1 MLKRMSEQSISSR
14 TFNGYGSQ
22 NIIGVDWSRKLDRKS
37 AGPLSNPN
45 LKSLVVF
52 SQPEY
57 KQNFNNAYKY
67 AGSEK
72 RHSERR
78 HKEKKSKKPLFGSFH
93 SANTAT
99 ANIAA
104 EKKQPKKQIM
114 YKLLYGTAFL
124 GLFGMMFFW
133 TVRISF
139 AANIETSD
147 EQEYNEYVQFEEY
160 PERHLEE
167 IIFGDEEPVPVKTE
181 AKQTFKSK
189 KIEYSNYRV
198 KSKETMEDIAK
209 KFGLKTDSIILCNNL
224 KKKRDLTAGDLLI
237 IPNQDGREI
246 KVLKND
252 SIYKIANRYGCDWE
266 DIADIN
272 NLQSE
277 KLLVGQKLFI
287 PKSGMTKYERDQYY
301 GDYFI
306 WPCNNRYITSPFG
319 PRVDPINGKQSFH
332 SGLDIR
338 GAVGEPVYCSK
349 DGTVINIGVSR
360 VYGNYVEVKHSNN
373 MITKYAHLSKV
384 EVKKGDEVSQGQVIA
399 KIGNTGRSTGPHL
412 HFEIRKNGKLVNPL
426 KIM

>member
-14 TFNGYGSQ
+14 NLNGYGTQ
-22 NIIGVDWSRKLDRKS
+22 KIIGVDWSRKLDRKS
-37 AGPLSNPN
+37 AAPLSNPN

-52 SQPEY
+52 SRPEY
-57 KQNFNNAYKY
+57 KQNFNNAYNSSY
-67 AGSEK
+67 RS
-72 RHSERR
+72 S
-78 HKEKKSKKPLFGSFH
+78 KEKKSFFGASH
-93 SANTAT
+93 SAKAKNT
-99 ANIAA
+99 
-104 EKKQPKKQIM
+104 KSR
-114 YKLLYGTAFL
+114 KLNPIGYRLFYGTAFL
-124 GLFGMMFFW
+124 GIFGVLFFF
-133 TVRISF
+133 TVRLSF
-139 AANIETSD
+139 AANIET
-147 EQEYNEYVQFEEY
+147 EEEKEYNEYVQFEEY

-167 IIFGDEEPVPVKTE
+167 IIFGDEEPAP
-181 AKQTFKSK
+181 AKAEIKQSFKSK

-209 KFGLKTDSIILCNNL
+209 KFGLKPDSIILCNNL
-224 KKKRDLTAGDLLI
+224 KKKKDLVAGDLLI

-272 NLQSE
+272 NLQTE
-277 KLLVGQKLFI
+277 RLLVGQKLFI
-287 PKSGMTKYERDQYY
+287 PKSEMTKYEKDQYY

-306 WPCNNRYITSPFG
+306 WPCNNKYITSPFG
-319 PRVDPINGKQSFH
+319 PRTDPINGKASFH

-338 GAVGEPVYCSK
+338 GATGEPVYCAK

-360 VYGNYVEVKHSNN
+360 IYGNYVEVKHSNN
-373 MITKYAHLSKV
+373 MITKYAHLSTV
-384 EVKKGDEVSQGQVIA
+384 DVKKGDKVTQGQVIA

-412 HFEIRKNGKLVNPL
+412 HFEIRKNGKLISPL